1 MNFSVFIKFCEN
13 GGSSS
18 CPDKKYAAFFKA
30 LFSVRVN
37 NSRHETIISYQE

>member
-1 MNFSVFIKFCEN
+1 MDFSVFIKFCEN

-37 NSRHETIISYQE
+37 NSRHETTISYQK